1 MERPQSCARSRR
13 AWWKEGSVYQIY
25 PASFKDSTG
34 SGTGDLKGII
44 SEVDYL
50 KSLGVDI
57 VWLSPIFESPQI
69 DMVGNLHAPKILPHK
84 SMIGLPQPPPDTVL
98 LMLLSVQGYDIS
110 NYRQIA
116 PEYGSIEDVDVLKD
130 KLHERGMKLVL
141 DLVMNHTS
149 DQHEWFKQSRSSKDN
164 KYRDWYIWKKPKFD
178 AQRNRQPPNNWQS
191 HFQGMFGSR
200 QQQPIRQS

>member
-1 MERPQSCARSRR
+1 
-13 AWWKEGSVYQIY
+13 
-25 PASFKDSTG
+25 
-34 SGTGDLKGII
+34 
-44 SEVDYL
+44 
-50 KSLGVDI
+50 
-57 VWLSPIFESPQI
+57 
-69 DMVGNLHAPKILPHK
+69 
-84 SMIGLPQPPPDTVL
+84 
-98 LMLLSVQGYDIS
+98 MLLSAQGYDIS

-178 AQRNRQPPNNWQS
+178 ARGNRQPPNNWQS
-191 HFQGMFGSR
+191 HFQGMFGSHQVQPTWQSLSLTSVPDPRPPRNR
-200 QQQPIRQS
+200 QRMGVRRSHWGVLSPPLL